1 MDRVKM
7 KWVLL
12 VSAATL
18 TLSACSDDDHT
29 AEEQTADN
37 GDDTEAEAQDYNED
51 SGEQIIVETSAGNI
65 TEEEFFNRLIE
76 LNGEAVLRDMI
87 EEKIMQ
93 NQADELGIDEE
104 DIEEEISELRET
116 LGAES
121 DEQFQQAL
129 QMQGIG
135 NEEDLRSLVVHHLVL
150 QRLTGDEG
158 DIEDETVREEYDR
171 GEEVE
176 ARHILVDDEEL
187 AEELYERLMDGE
199 DFAELAGQYS
209 TDPGSRA
216 DGGSLGFFRRGT
228 MVPPFDAAAFALDDD
243 EISEPVRSD
252 FGYHIIQ
259 VTDRNLYED
268 SFEEV
273 EDQLRNVIFQRK
285 MAKMSQRQQELFD
298 EVDVEVVDD
307 RFEGLLDDE

>member
-1 MDRVKM
+1 M